1 MGQTVTSCP
10 NGVTTYEKAKRIYEK
25 VKPIRGLSPEVRPLG
40 KRRYH
45 QTYSVRKR
53 EDGAIEFVLY
63 KTPVIT
69 YLPDNTVELRS
80 GGWHSVSTF
89 QFIHWT
95 VGVLFRVQKGSCVMH
110 FRDYDTS
117 QDKKLVVEFGRGD
130 VVAFK
135 SDEYGRL
142 QYADPVA
149 KVYGYRINRAEAN
162 NVRATFKEFAAYL
175 HGFVSLRKETITKKW
190 YSTSKETEMVM
201 FSMEELS
208 MFEPKGS
215 DMNEPFTAVRALV
228 ANSVLNLVDFTYV
241 LNTPREGGRTHYPH
255 TPISDRLD
263 GWDKYV
269 RVTDCFVNLIRSDQ
283 PEETKT
289 ANFHKAAIILCL
301 STEGVSTQLVD
312 GIVEAT
318 VNEEFAANRLKNF
331 LDRKFAN
338 RILKRVEL
346 APGVPPNHLYEKWV
360 NPHALGNAQKT

>member
-40 KRRYH
+40 ARRYH

-89 QFIHWT
+89 QFIDWT
-95 VGVLFRVQKGSCVMH
+95 VGVLFRVQKGSCVMCY
-110 FRDYDTS
+110 RDHDTS
-117 QDKKLVVEFGRGD
+117 QDKKLVVKFGRDD

-162 NVRATFKEFAAYL
+162 NVRATFKEFATYL
-175 HGFVSLRKETITKKW
+175 HGFVSLRKEMVAKKRYLLTKEIEAVRF
-190 YSTSKETEMVM
+190 ST
-201 FSMEELS
+201 EELS
-208 MFEPKGS
+208 MFEGN
-215 DMNEPFTAVRALV
+215 DINEPFTVKRLVFLDALIH
-228 ANSVLNLVDFTYV
+228 LGDFTYV
-241 LNTPREGGRTHYPH
+241 LMTPREVGRTHYPH
-255 TPISDRLD
+255 TPILD

-269 RVTDCFVNLIRSDQ
+269 RVTDYFVNLIRSDQ

-289 ANFHKAAIILCL
+289 ANFHKAAIIMC
-301 STEGVSTQLVD
+301 VSTKGISTHVVD
-312 GIVEAT
+312 GVVEAH
-318 VNEEFAANRLKNF
+318 VNEEVAANRLKSF

-346 APGVPPNHLYEKWV
+346 AQGVPPNSTYEKWV
-360 NPHALGNAQKT
+360 NPHELGNAQKT